1 LEREA
6 WSLELAAW
14 RLDHTVASICDCE
27 KTIHKLAH
35 ARRRPSMALG

>member
-1 LEREA
+1 VRGA
-6 WSLELAAW
+6 CGLELAAW
-14 RLDHTVASICDCE
+14 RLDHGDTSMCDRE